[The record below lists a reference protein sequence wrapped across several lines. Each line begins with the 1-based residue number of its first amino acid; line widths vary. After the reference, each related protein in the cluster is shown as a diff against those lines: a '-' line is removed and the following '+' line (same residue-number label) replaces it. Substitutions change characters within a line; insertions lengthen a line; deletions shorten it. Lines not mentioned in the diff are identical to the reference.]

1 MTVFESVQIIRM
13 IVLISVIFLLSIKTG
28 LCIKQTGT
36 CRPFCTGSDCITLH
50 QDSVDFQT
58 AEEACRDQ
66 PGELVTFQ
74 LDEDHHILDSL
85 SQELHGN
92 FWIGLR
98 LPAGACSNL
107 STPLRGYESASGP
120 IHRSFIPSFSTWKDN
135 VKVCSPRCVS
145 LSNDQKWTERF
156 CSDKTD
162 GFLCR
167 TKHKDACR
175 AQELSD
181 VNVFQSSEGCSSGP
195 CEHTCTDVKGGY
207 KCSCFRGYI
216 PDSKNPRQ
224 CKIHCAQQKCP
235 IVCDRNSD
243 CYCPDGFLKS
253 DKFCE
258 DMDECSM
265 DGCDQECRNTFGS
278 FVCSCR
284 EGFELKDQV
293 KCIKAT
299 PIVVGFVKPA
309 ATNDTLKGSS
319 APAGGF
325 VWIWIFVAVAV
336 VVFIIAMRFY
346 VVKRQKRREQNSN
359 QHSSAAVDN
368 IEC

>member
-1 MTVFESVQIIRM
+1 M

-28 LCIKQTGT
+28 FCIKQTGT

-66 PGELVTFQ
+66 RGELVTFQ
-74 LDEDHHILDSL
+74 FDADHYILDIL
-85 SQELHGN
+85 SQELYGN

-120 IHRSFIPSFSTWKDN
+120 IHRSFFPSFSTWKDN

-195 CEHTCTDVKGGY
+195 CEHMCTDVKGGY

-235 IVCDRNSD
+235 ALCDRHSD
-243 CYCPDGFLKS
+243 CYCPDGFLES

-258 DMDECSM
+258 DIDECLM
-265 DGCDQECRNTFGS
+265 DGCDQECHNTFGS

-299 PIVVGFVKPA
+299 IVVGFVKPA

-359 QHSSAAVDN
+359 QHASAAVDN